1 MISNRPVIRSWPS
14 VLIGLG
20 IPAAA
25 ILIGI
30 PLVSNT
36 PDYVFGIPLLFFWMF
51 CCFPLTSL
59 CLWVSW
65 RFFDSQHYPAENDPA
80 ARYPAKEVR

>member
-1 MISNRPVIRSWPS
+1 MIRSWPS

-20 IPAAA
+20 IPALA
-25 ILIGI
+25 LLGGI

-36 PDYVFGIPLLFFWMF
+36 SVYVFGVPLLFFWTF
-51 CCFPLTSL
+51 CCFPLTTL

-65 RFFDSQHYPAENDPA
+65 RFFDRDHYPEEN
-80 ARYPAKEVR
+80 